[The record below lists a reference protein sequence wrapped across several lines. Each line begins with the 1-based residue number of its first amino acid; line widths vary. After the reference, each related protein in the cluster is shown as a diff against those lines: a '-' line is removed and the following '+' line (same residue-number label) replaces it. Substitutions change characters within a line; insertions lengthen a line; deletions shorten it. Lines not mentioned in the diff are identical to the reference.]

1 MFKSNKFWII
11 LIFVLTLIN
20 ILGFIFFDKI
30 KNFSQELFSSKNKYY
45 AVYLN
50 NNQIYLGN
58 ILKITENELILKNV
72 YVLEIFTPKSNSE
85 NKNVNIQTDNQV
97 IYNLLKWGS
106 NDFLKNDGSLYI
118 PKNSILFWTKLDDMA
133 SVLKQIMAK

>member
-11 LIFVLTLIN
+11 LILVLTVIN

-50 NNQIYLGN
+50 NSQIYLGN
-58 ILKITENELILKNV
+58 ISKITENELILKNV
-72 YVLEIFTPKSNSE
+72 YVLEIFTQKLNSE
-85 NKNVNIQTDNQV
+85 NKNLNIQNDNQI

-106 NDFLKNDGSLYI
+106 NDFLKNDGSLHI
-118 PKNSILFWTKLDDMA
+118 PRSSILFWTKLDDNA
-133 SVLKQIMAK
+133 SVLKQIK